1 MEISESEEAKTHL
14 LPHLLRPELE
24 AAMREGKRR
33 VNRAKITLVGPGRA
47 GKTCVARSL
56 LNIPFEDTASTQG
69 IDDLG
74 LRTTVTHAEARE
86 GRWGE
91 FREHEKMHEGLLA
104 EQINERRKRCHEKP
118 SGTVGDDDRA
128 QDSQANVDVTDSTS
142 AVSHKGVAVSR
153 NTDVVPPID
162 VDNQFVLRALG
173 ESRNLGSGLVM
184 SLYDYG
190 GQEVFDVVHSFFLSP
205 NGLYLVVFDMSWM
218 LSSAGDI
225 NREWCLE
232 RLSSWV
238 NTLIVHTSIPGKDG
252 RLKCAAI
259 ALVGTHKDLVQDV
272 GTHRDISKALET
284 LLGRSVAWRSVLEN
298 ESEGL
303 CFFPVDCTKGQE
315 DPTLVNLMRSIEED
329 ILKSDYV
336 NLERPLTYF
345 KVLDE
350 MNERKKTV
358 SYLSL
363 NEVSEVATKYGVY
376 SILIEEMLRFFRD
389 LGLLT
394 WFEEDSLRD
403 VVILDPVEFFV
414 SPATNIVC
422 LHERDRQGTVHTNEV
437 LRRAKKE
444 FHGAFEDM
452 AKKGVVRAD
461 LLDFILTDH
470 LRAKGSSEDRLEA
483 RVSAVVRLLRKY
495 ALLVPL
501 LDKGSSTYLA
511 PSLLPDEEDVFPVD
525 SVPVYLFCSLSQ
537 DELPLF
543 LRKDEAQQRGFLP
556 PGLFQRFSAR
566 ALAEIDA
573 TRTGDYTFNRRRQAS
588 FYIGRNR
595 ITLTALTGMGCIRID
610 CQGGSVYSPLKL
622 LAGIIEEVRKE
633 CFENLRI
640 VTMVSYPASGEE
652 LKGLIRLD
660 LLRSRYS
667 NFNMDE
673 ETTFDI
679 ERDVAPYARYTDSGA
694 ENQASDVFISYR
706 WQPPF
711 QKKVARTLFN
721 SLSWQVTGEGE
732 QQRNVHVYLDEER
745 NKTGDNFKTKICF
758 AIRDAR
764 VFLPIV
770 TEELLQRMVAHDPSK
785 EDYVLAE
792 WIMALALDRKILP
805 ILVGKVADDDVSH
818 CDELDVHDL
827 KGKVSSEFPSKTIDF
842 VKSGLSRVS
851 VAYADGLFSNQDE
864 WRVKAVVER
873 MFQNLYLQWSAE
885 DCIKTC
891 GNRVVEILRNN
902 SNTSALRTA
911 VPVSTTVRR
920 QPEPAPPADDC
931 CCCS

>member
-1 MEISESEEAKTHL
+1 MEISNSEEAKT
-14 LPHLLRPELE
+14 HLLRPELE

-33 VNRAKITLVGPGRA
+33 VNRAKIMLVGPGRA

-91 FREHEKMHEGLLA
+91 FREHGKMHEGLLA
-104 EQINERRKRCHEKP
+104 EQIYERRKRRPEKP
-118 SGTVGDDDRA
+118 SGVNGDDDRA
-128 QDSQANVDVTDSTS
+128 QHSRVQLENRVSQTKV
-142 AVSHKGVAVSR
+142 G
-153 NTDVVPPID
+153 VVPPLD
-162 VDNQFVLRALG
+162 VDNRFVLRALG
-173 ESRNLGSGLVM
+173 ESRNRGSGLVM

-205 NGLYLVVFDMSWM
+205 NGLYLVVFDMGWM

-225 NREWCLE
+225 RSREWCLE

-238 NTLIVHTSIPGKDG
+238 NTLIVHTSIPGKDD
-252 RLKCAAI
+252 RLKCASI
-259 ALVGTHKDLVQDV
+259 ALVGTHKDVVQDV
-272 GTHRDISKALET
+272 GTHRDISKGLET

-315 DPTLVNLMRSIEED
+315 DPTLVNLMGSIEED

-350 MNERKKTV
+350 MNEQKKTV

-363 NEVSEVATKYGVY
+363 DEVSEVATKNGVY
-376 SILIEEMLRFFRD
+376 TNLIEEMLRFFRD

-422 LHERDRQGTVHTNEV
+422 QHERDRQGTVHTNEV
-437 LRRAKKE
+437 LKRAKKE

-501 LDKGSSTYLA
+501 LDKGASTYLA
-511 PSLLPDEEDVFPVD
+511 PSLLPDEDVVFPVD

-543 LRKDEAQQRGFLP
+543 ARKEEAQQRGFLP

-610 CQGGSVYSPLKL
+610 CQGSSVYSPLKL

-633 CFENLRI
+633 CFANLRI
-640 VTMVSYPASGEE
+640 VTLVSFPASGEE
-652 LKGLIRLD
+652 LKGFIRLD

-679 ERDVAPYARYTDSGA
+679 ERDVAPYARYSDSGA
-694 ENQASDVFISYR
+694 EDQASDVFISYR

-711 QKKVARTLFN
+711 QKKIARTLFN
-721 SLSWQVTGEGE
+721 ALSWQVTGEGE
-732 QQRNVHVYLDEER
+732 QQRNVHVYLPRSFCREWW
-745 NKTGDNFKTKICF
+745 
-758 AIRDAR
+758 
-764 VFLPIV
+764 PII
-770 TEELLQRMVAHDPSK
+770 L
-785 EDYVLAE
+785 
-792 WIMALALDRKILP
+792 RKRTMY
-805 ILVGKVADDDVSH
+805 SR
-818 CDELDVHDL
+818 
-827 KGKVSSEFPSKTIDF
+827 
-842 VKSGLSRVS
+842 SGLWHS
-851 VAYADGLFSNQDE
+851 L
-864 WRVKAVVER
+864 W
-873 MFQNLYLQWSAE
+873 NLRSSPYL
-885 DCIKTC
+885 
-891 GNRVVEILRNN
+891 
-902 SNTSALRTA
+902 
-911 VPVSTTVRR
+911 
-920 QPEPAPPADDC
+920 
-931 CCCS
+931 